1 MKLRRI
7 ISFLLL
13 AVYLTMAAGPALRSL
28 SCECVAMGAHVR
40 HEHHD
45 VGCSHSGCP
54 RACCAGASDGASA
67 PVCVAAPCCDDR
79 HSTEIELY
87 TGLDSETERPV
98 RCAVVHL
105 PASLAVECPC
115 PAHVPAL
122 RHNAVARTVPLPA
135 GPASG
140 IPGLRAPP
148 VLV

>member
-28 SCECVAMGAHVR
+28 SCECVAMDGHARGEASCCR
-40 HEHHD
+40 H
-45 VGCSHSGCP
+45 
-54 RACCAGASDGASA
+54 ACCAARFVATEAGD
-67 PVCVAAPCCDDR
+67 CCLAAPCCDDR

-87 TGLDSETERPV
+87 TGLDSETERSV